1 MGTMTNSVPAAHE
14 SEPAWA
20 RDPARIQPALEHLL
34 SSPPFRNTLQ
44 CQTLLRYIVKH
55 TLAGEDHLLRERVI
69 GSEVF
74 GRKPDYETGEDPVVR
89 IRAAE
94 VRKRL
99 AQYYQSIPESPELHI
114 DIPPGS
120 YRATFRWKEAA
131 VPDLGP
137 ASPTYS
143 AELHPALPSPAEL
156 QPFRSTIVE
165 QPARRV
171 GWLAFASVVAIV
183 LVGALVAALW
193 VPAPAR
199 ALRDFWQ
206 PWTNSPKPVII
217 VIGSNAVYR
226 LTDPVIDRYTTEHH
240 LETHGMEVFIPMGP
254 DVILHGSDL
263 FPAESSF
270 VALGDVAAVSD
281 MVATVTRQKQAFQ
294 ERFPNDVSFAEL
306 RNSPT
311 ILIGGFNNPMT
322 MELTKNL
329 RFVMRAHGEID
340 DVQDTNRR
348 WLLHAS
354 SDSKDTE
361 DYAIITRMVA
371 RSGDAPVLSVAGMGQ
386 YGTVAAA
393 DFVCNPAS
401 LRQLASQLPKDWA
414 AHNLQVILH
423 LKVVDFK
430 PVATEVVAVHT
441 W

>member
-1 MGTMTNSVPAAHE
+1 MGTMTNSAPAAHE

-131 VPDLGP
+131 ATDLATHPHSGDHQPVLPLP
-137 ASPTYS
+137 APIQAY
-143 AELHPALPSPAEL
+143 
-156 QPFRSTIVE
+156 RSTIVE
-165 QPARRV
+165 QPARRT
-171 GWLAFASVVAIV
+171 GWWAFISAVV
-183 LVGALVAALW
+183 LVLVIGASIAALW

-199 ALRDFWQ
+199 ALRDFWV

-226 LTDPVIDRYTTEHH
+226 LTDAVADRYTAEHH
-240 LETHGMEVFIPMGP
+240 LETHGMEVFIPMAP
-254 DVILHGSDL
+254 NDVLHGSDL
-263 FPAESSF
+263 FPAENSF

-281 MVATVTRQKQAFQ
+281 MVASVTRQKQAFQ

-311 ILIGGFNNPMT
+311 ILVGGFNNPMT

-340 DVQDTNRR
+340 DTQDPNRR

-371 RSGDAPVLSVAGMGQ
+371 HSGDAPVLSVAGMGQ

-401 LRQLASQLPKDWA
+401 LRQIASQLPKDWA

>member
-1 MGTMTNSVPAAHE
+1 MSTTDSAVYYDPFDFDIDSDPYPVWRRLRDETPLYYNEKYDFYAVSRFDDVERGLINWETYS
-14 SEPAWA
+14 SA
-20 RDPARIQPALEHLL
+20 RG
-34 SSPPFRNTLQ
+34 
-44 CQTLLRYIVKH
+44 TLL
-55 TLAGEDHLLRERVI
+55 
-69 GSEVF
+69 
-74 GRKPDYETGEDPVVR
+74 
-89 IRAAE
+89 
-94 VRKRL
+94 
-99 AQYYQSIPESPELHI
+99 ELIKSDI

-120 YRATFRWKEAA
+120 YRATFRWKEATA
-131 VPDLGP
+131 PQTHSGD
-137 ASPTYS
+137 
-143 AELHPALPSPAEL
+143 LHPALPLPAQI
-156 QPFRSTIVE
+156 QPYRPTIVE
-165 QPARRV
+165 QPTRRT
-171 GWLAFASVVAIV
+171 GRWAFAAVFLLILA
-183 LVGALVAALW
+183 VGAAVAALW

-226 LTDPVIDRYTTEHH
+226 LSDAVADRYTSEHH

-254 DVILHGSDL
+254 NDILHGSDF
-263 FPAESSF
+263 FPAENSF

-281 MVATVTRQKQAFQ
+281 MVASVTRQKQAFQ

-311 ILIGGFNNPMT
+311 ILVGGFNNPMT

-329 RFVMRAHGEID
+329 RFVMRAHNEID
-340 DVQDTNRR
+340 DTQDPNRR

-354 SDSKDTE
+354 NDAKDTE
-361 DYAIITRMVA
+361 DYAIITRMIA

-386 YGTVAAA
+386 YGTLAAA

-430 PVATEVVAVHT
+430 PVATEIVAVHT